1 MKKHTNKNQSAGVGL
16 IEIII
21 ATSIIAIALSALAGL
36 GNFSLKIQNRL
47 QKNTMANYLAGE
59 AIEAARAVKDEDWTI
74 LSGLATDTVLH
85 PAQSGNPAKWIFLA
99 DNESIG
105 NFSRQ
110 VIIRNVNRDAN
121 DDITQGGGTLD
132 ANTKKITATI
142 DWTEQGQSQ
151 QISLSTYLTNWQP

>member
-1 MKKHTNKNQSAGVGL
+1 MKKDTKQNKSAGVGL

-47 QKNTMANYLAGE
+47 QKNTMANYLASE
-59 AIEAARAVKDEDWTI
+59 AIEAARAVKDESW
-74 LSGLATDTVLH
+74 LSLSSLATDTALH
-85 PAQSGNPAKWIFLA
+85 PAQSGNPVKWVFSA
-99 DNESIG
+99 NSESIG

-110 VIIRNVNRDAN
+110 VIISNVNRDAN
-121 DDITQGGGTLD
+121 DDITQSGGTLD